1 MPRTTRTCFTR
12 VGYWLSSSFWPRW
25 SVPLGL
31 GVNYTLPKLTTV
43 YNFRRLLDGV
53 DACTAAHR
61 TKVVGGDLRDGDT
74 IELSATAVG
83 QCMAGA
89 RLGRTGASIGARL
102 LVGSP
107 GYLWASALLAS
118 GQATLSGCF
127 GRPVRHRAHAM

>member
-1 MPRTTRTCFTR
+1 LAVIKLLAPLERPARPRRE
-12 VGYWLSSSFWPRW
+12 LHAAEANH
-25 SVPLGL
+25 
-31 GVNYTLPKLTTV
+31 GVQLPAAS
-43 YNFRRLLDGV
+43 RRRGRLY
-53 DACTAAHR
+53 
-61 TKVVGGDLRDGDT
+61 
-74 IELSATAVG
+74 